1 MSKVPLSSGELTQA
15 RRVANVEVALKED
28 MVLLSSLG
36 KAADPAFE
44 GQRWRLENTQCPLAL
59 SCVLGCIH
67 MCCLDLLP
75 LPLISPEFIALYSR
89 HLQFWACFMFLEIM
103 VHIRSIRRK
112 RSISNSYR
120 S

>member
-75 LPLISPEFIALYSR
+75 FLLSLQNSLPSIQDICNSGLVL
-89 HLQFWACFMFLEIM
+89 CF
-103 VHIRSIRRK
+103 
-112 RSISNSYR
+112 
-120 S
+120 